1 MIARQ
6 CLKIGSMWET
16 SIYRSQD
23 LCFKGQ
29 NNQPAHLLLK
39 ISFVQAKLTRIA
51 AKRNLRL
58 CIAISQNGSPKTKI
72 NLPSSNLNNSPIT
85 KKSQATPYQ
94 ARKPSL
100 SKPVAHQSPKLMK
113 STKAWVKTTRILVLS
128 TWMHTHRQHR
138 NVWVVITKHHLP
150 TVRNYWVMNGIKTE
164 THPLKFQEMKLL
176 MMSIMS
182 TMVECEGNLGPR
194 SKKSP
199 RPSTPLHQSSQAHL
213 QRSIQPTPTIT
224 STVNNKPLRAPLTT
238 WW

>member
-1 MIARQ
+1 MNFRKSRERREIDAHGNVLQRKKLSKIRQLLKKRAKMARIFITRPVQVIARQ

-128 TWMHTHRQHR
+128 T
-138 NVWVVITKHHLP
+138 
-150 TVRNYWVMNGIKTE
+150 
-164 THPLKFQEMKLL
+164 
-176 MMSIMS
+176 
-182 TMVECEGNLGPR
+182 
-194 SKKSP
+194 
-199 RPSTPLHQSSQAHL
+199 
-213 QRSIQPTPTIT
+213 
-224 STVNNKPLRAPLTT
+224 
-238 WW
+238 